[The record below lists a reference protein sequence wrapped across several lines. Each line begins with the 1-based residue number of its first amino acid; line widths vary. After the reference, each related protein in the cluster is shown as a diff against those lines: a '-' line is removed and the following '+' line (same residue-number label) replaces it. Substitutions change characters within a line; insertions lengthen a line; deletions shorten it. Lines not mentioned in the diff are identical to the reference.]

1 MSVFDPT
8 YFLSNA
14 EPSTLIGMLWFLL
27 ILDIP
32 RYTFACISVVVYEV
46 FRRRRKHTVVGE
58 PLVSIVIVGH
68 NERPTIRRCIASLRE
83 QSYRNI
89 EIICVD
95 DGSND
100 GMAEELSKLRAEG
113 LVDGALT
120 TNPRCGKPSA
130 CNLAFGRA
138 RGDLIVNADVDCTF
152 DRDAIANIIAP
163 LADPKVGAVS
173 GNIGV
178 RNAEESLISGLQ
190 SVEYLISISLG
201 KRALDFFNIVTCA
214 SGAFSAFRRQALE
227 SVGGL
232 DVGPGEDLD
241 LTLRLRKAGWEVRFA
256 EDAWCLTNVPATIPG
271 FVTQRLR
278 WERDAIRL
286 RLRKHRDVIN
296 PTNRAFYFSEF
307 LHNCEFLFT
316 NIIVTFAFPF
326 YLIWLFFQFGS
337 GAWTILVLV
346 MMGYVL
352 LDFIAAGCALA
363 AGYRPGAWR
372 VWPYV
377 IPYGAFNAFVMRGIR
392 IYAYLQEWIFRTS
405 YTDRYIPKRVLER
418 APWY

>member
-1 MSVFDPT
+1 MSILDPT
-8 YFLSNA
+8 YFLFEM
-14 EPSTLIGMLWFLL
+14 EPGTLLGMLWFLL

-32 RYTFACISVVVYEV
+32 RYTFACVSVVVYDV
-46 FRRRRKHTVVGE
+46 FRSRRKPTIVGE
-58 PLVSIVIVGH
+58 PLVTIVIVGH
-68 NERPTIRRCIASLRE
+68 NEQPTIRRCITSLRE

-100 GMAEELSKLRAEG
+100 GMAEELRKLRAEG
-113 LVDGALT
+113 LIDGALT
-120 TNPRCGKPSA
+120 TSPRCGKPSA

-138 RGDLIVNADVDCTF
+138 RGNIIVNADVDCTF
-152 DRDAIANIIAP
+152 DRDAISKIVAP

-178 RNAEESLISGLQ
+178 RNADASLISGFQ

-201 KRALDFFNIVTCA
+201 KRALDFFDIVTCA
-214 SGAFSAFRRQALE
+214 SGAFSAFRKQALE

-241 LTLRLRKAGWEVRFA
+241 LTLRLRKAGWKVRFA
-256 EDAWCLTNVPATIPG
+256 EDAWCLTTVPATVPA
-271 FVTQRLR
+271 FVRQRLR

-286 RLRKHRDVIN
+286 RFRKHRDIIN
-296 PTNRAFYFSEF
+296 PANRVFYFTEF
-307 LHNCEFLFT
+307 LHNFEFLLT
-316 NIIVTFAFPF
+316 NIVVTFAFPI
-326 YLIWLFFQFGS
+326 YLAWLFYQFGS
-337 GAWTILVLV
+337 EAWTILVLV
-346 MMGYVL
+346 ALSYVL

-363 AGYRPGAWR
+363 ASYRPGAWR
-372 VWPYV
+372 IWPYV
-377 IPYGAFNAFVMRGIR
+377 IPYGAFNASFMRGIR
-392 IYAYLQEWIFRTS
+392 IYAYVQEWIFRTS
-405 YTDRYIPKRVLER
+405 YTDRYIPMRVLKR

>member
-1 MSVFDPT
+1 MSILDPT
-8 YFLSNA
+8 YFLFQM
-14 EPSTLIGMLWFLL
+14 EPSTLLGMLWFLL

-32 RYTFACISVVVYEV
+32 RYTLAFMSVVIYEV
-46 FRRRRKHTVVGE
+46 FRRPPEPAVVNE
-58 PLVSIVIVGH
+58 PLVTVVIVGH
-68 NERPTIRRCIASLRE
+68 NERPTIRRCITSLRE

-89 EIICVD
+89 EIVCVD
-95 DGSND
+95 DGSTD
-100 GMAEELSKLRAEG
+100 GMAEELRKLRAEG
-113 LVDGALT
+113 LVDDVLT
-120 TNPRCGKPSA
+120 TSPRCGKPSA
-130 CNLAFGRA
+130 CNLAFGRS
-138 RGDLIVNADVDCTF
+138 RGDIIVNADVDCTF
-152 DRDAIANIIAP
+152 DRDAIASVVAP

-178 RNAEESLISGLQ
+178 RDAEASLISGLQ

-201 KRALDFFNIVTCA
+201 KRALDFFDIVTCA

-241 LTLRLRKAGWEVRFA
+241 VTLRLRKAGWKVRFA
-256 EDAWCLTNVPATIPG
+256 KDAWCLTTVPATIPA
-271 FVTQRLR
+271 FVRQRLR

-286 RLRKHRDVIN
+286 RLRKHKDIIN

-307 LHNCEFLFT
+307 LHNLDFLFT
-316 NIIVTFAFPF
+316 NIIITFAFPAYLAWIF
-326 YLIWLFFQFGS
+326 YQFG
-337 GAWTILVLV
+337 GEAWTILVLV
-346 MMGYVL
+346 TMSYVL
-352 LDFIAAGCALA
+352 LDFIAVGCALA

-377 IPYGAFNAFVMRGIR
+377 IPYGAFNAFFMRGIR
-392 IYAYLQEWIFRTS
+392 IYAYVQEWIFRTS
-405 YTDRYIPKRVLER
+405 YTDRYIPTRVLKR